1 MDNYYNRGQ
10 ILNYR
15 HWECLSQKLDNF
27 CAFNNHK
34 PRSRNTLSC
43 ARIEHTSFTEK
54 SCFETE
60 RRRRNRRQQCCW
72 SLRLNSAITSLP
84 PEGNDLHSLQFIS
97 YHLWTVWLT
106 WPVEINCSLSRA
118 DQLLH
123 DLFTFPLFSCWTAQV
138 NTERTNVSST
148 CRILSNT
155 FSIVPLELIPKDY
168 FSSTIHILCTRK
180 V

>member
-1 MDNYYNRGQ
+1 MLLITTSQGAEILWAAHESNTRLSPKRVALKLNGEEEIGDNSVAG
-10 ILNYR
+10 
-15 HWECLSQKLDNF
+15 HCVST
-27 CAFNNHK
+27 
-34 PRSRNTLSC
+34 PRS
-43 ARIEHTSFTEK
+43 
-54 SCFETE
+54 
-60 RRRRNRRQQCCW
+60 
-72 SLRLNSAITSLP
+72 
-84 PEGNDLHSLQFIS
+84 LH
-97 YHLWTVWLT
+97 YHLKEMISTLFNSFRIAYELTDWLT

-168 FSSTIHILCTRK
+168 TSAPQSTSSAREK
-180 V
+180 YNSRE